1 MAEVNGGLCTRIL
14 LVASSDSEEAENTL
28 TGLAD
33 AALSRGHEVT
43 LFFSD
48 RSVRLL
54 VPRDDEKDYTGFLS
68 RGTRLLV
75 CRTSVVASG
84 VPSSGGFI
92 EGVEMSSLGELVD
105 LMDDHDRMIFVGG
118 DDQ

>member
-1 MAEVNGGLCTRIL
+1 
-14 LVASSDSEEAENTL
+14 VASSDSEGAENTL

-33 AALSRGHEVT
+33 AALSRDHEVT

-48 RSVRLL
+48 ESVRLL
-54 VPRDDEKDYTGFLS
+54 VLRDKMRDYTEFHS
-68 RGTRLLV
+68 RGTRLLA
-75 CRTSVVASG
+75 CRTSVAASG

-105 LMDDHDRMIFVGG
+105 LIVDHDRVVFVGG
-118 DDQ
+118 DGR

>member
-1 MAEVNGGLCTRIL
+1 M
-14 LVASSDSEEAENTL
+14 ASSDSEEAENTL
-28 TGLAD
+28 MGLAD

-54 VPRDDEKDYTGFLS
+54 APRDDEKDYTKFSS
-68 RGTRLLV
+68 RGTRLLA
-75 CRTSVVASG
+75 CRTSVATSG
-84 VPSSGGFI
+84 VPSLGGFI

-105 LMDDHDRMIFVGG
+105 LMDDHDRVVFVGG
-118 DDQ
+118 DTR

>member
-1 MAEVNGGLCTRIL
+1 M
-14 LVASSDSEEAENTL
+14 ASSDSEGAENTL

-54 VPRDDEKDYTGFLS
+54 ALGDDDGGYTGFHS
-68 RGTRLLV
+68 RGSRLLV
-75 CRTSVVASG
+75 CRTSAVTSG

-118 DDQ
+118 DDR

>member
-1 MAEVNGGLCTRIL
+1 
-14 LVASSDSEEAENTL
+14 VASSDSEEAENTL

-33 AALSRGHEVT
+33 AALSRDHEVT

-54 VPRDDEKDYTGFLS
+54 VPRDGETDYTEFSS
-68 RGTRLLV
+68 RGTRLHA
-75 CRTSVVASG
+75 CRTSVATSG
-84 VPSSGGFI
+84 VASSGGFI

-105 LMDDHDRMIFVGG
+105 LMDDHDRLIFVGG
-118 DDQ
+118 DTR

>member
-1 MAEVNGGLCTRIL
+1 M
-14 LVASSDSEEAENTL
+14 ASSDSEEAENTL

-33 AALSRGHEVT
+33 AALSRDHEVT

-54 VPRDDEKDYTGFLS
+54 VPRDGEKYYTKFSS
-68 RGTRLLV
+68 RGTRLLA
-75 CRTSVVASG
+75 CRTSVATSGVAS
-84 VPSSGGFI
+84 SEGFI

-105 LMDDHDRMIFVGG
+105 LLDDHDRMIFVGG
-118 DDQ
+118 DTR

>member
-1 MAEVNGGLCTRIL
+1 M
-14 LVASSDSEEAENTL
+14 ASSDSEEAENTL

-33 AALSRGHEVT
+33 AALSRDHEVT

-48 RSVRLL
+48 SSVRLL
-54 VPRDDEKDYTGFLS
+54 VSRDDERDYTGFQS
-68 RGTRLLV
+68 RGSRLLV
-75 CRTSVVASG
+75 CRTSVATSG

-105 LMDDHDRMIFVGG
+105 LMDDHDRLIFVGG
-118 DDQ
+118 DDR

>member
-1 MAEVNGGLCTRIL
+1 M
-14 LVASSDSEEAENTL
+14 ASSDSEGAENTL

-43 LFFSD
+43 FFSD

-54 VPRDDEKDYTGFLS
+54 VPRDDEGDYTEFHS
-68 RGTRLLV
+68 RGSRLLV
-75 CRTSVVASG
+75 CRTSVATSG

-118 DDQ
+118 DDR

>member
-1 MAEVNGGLCTRIL
+1 M
-14 LVASSDSEEAENTL
+14 ASSDSEEAEYTL

-54 VPRDDEKDYTGFLS
+54 VPRDDEEDYTEFHS
-68 RGTRLLV
+68 RGSRLLV
-75 CRTSVVASG
+75 CRTSVTTSG

-92 EGVEMSSLGELVD
+92 KGVEMSSLGELVD

-118 DDQ
+118 DDR

>member
-1 MAEVNGGLCTRIL
+1 M
-14 LVASSDSEEAENTL
+14 ASSDSEEAENTL

-33 AALSRGHEVT
+33 AALSRDHEVT

-48 RSVRLL
+48 VSVKLL
-54 VPRDDEKDYTGFLS
+54 IPRGDEVGYAGLQS

-75 CRTSVVASG
+75 CRTSVVVSG

-92 EGVEMSSLGELVD
+92 GGVEMSSLGELVE
-105 LMDDHDRMIFVGG
+105 LIEDHDRVIFVGG
-118 DDQ
+118 DDR

>member
-1 MAEVNGGLCTRIL
+1 M
-14 LVASSDSEEAENTL
+14 ASSDSEGAENTL
-28 TGLAD
+28 AGLAD

-54 VPRDDEKDYTGFLS
+54 VPRDEKDYTEFSS
-68 RGTRLLV
+68 RGSRLLV
-75 CRTSVVASG
+75 CRTAVTTRG
-84 VPSSGGFI
+84 VPSLGGFI

-118 DDQ
+118 DDR

>member
-1 MAEVNGGLCTRIL
+1 M
-14 LVASSDSEEAENTL
+14 
-28 TGLAD
+28 GLAD
-33 AALSRGHEVT
+33 AALSRDHEVT

-54 VPRDDEKDYTGFLS
+54 APRDDEKDYTKFSS
-68 RGTRLLV
+68 RGTRLLA
-75 CRTSVVASG
+75 CRTSVATSG

-105 LMDDHDRMIFVGG
+105 LMDDHDRVIFVGG
-118 DDQ
+118 EDR

>member
-1 MAEVNGGLCTRIL
+1 
-14 LVASSDSEEAENTL
+14 VASSDSEEAENTL

-54 VPRDDEKDYTGFLS
+54 VPRDEKDYTEFSS
-68 RGTRLLV
+68 RGSRLLA
-75 CRTSVVASG
+75 CRTSVATSG
-84 VPSSGGFI
+84 VASSGGFI

-118 DDQ
+118 DDR

>member
-1 MAEVNGGLCTRIL
+1 M
-14 LVASSDSEEAENTL
+14 ASSDSEEAENTL
-28 TGLAD
+28 MGLAD
-33 AALSRGHEVT
+33 AALSRDHEVT

-54 VPRDDEKDYTGFLS
+54 APRDDEKDYTKFSS
-68 RGTRLLV
+68 RGTRLLA
-75 CRTSVVASG
+75 CRTSVATSG

-105 LMDDHDRMIFVGG
+105 LMDDHDRVIFVGG
-118 DDQ
+118 EDR